1 MDSYLFAKNMGTHLS
16 NKQSQKVLDSAK
28 KSTTDAIKTASKR
41 EIQKTEKAYGDL
53 IGNKIVDKIT
63 NSSKKSF
70 MHSEKGEGNNEIPKE
85 RYISPEKIQVIDELR
100 LA

>member
-1 MDSYLFAKNMGTHLS
+1 MDFYLFAKNMGTNLS

-28 KSTTDAIKTASKR
+28 KSTTDAIKAASKR
-41 EIQKTEKAYGDL
+41 EIQKTEKAIADL

-85 RYISPEKIQVIDELR
+85 SYISPEKIQVIDELR